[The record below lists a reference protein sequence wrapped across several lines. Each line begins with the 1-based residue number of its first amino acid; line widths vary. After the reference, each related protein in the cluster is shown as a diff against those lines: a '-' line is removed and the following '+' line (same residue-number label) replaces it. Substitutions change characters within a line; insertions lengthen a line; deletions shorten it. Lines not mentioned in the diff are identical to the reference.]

1 MRHLVILIALS
12 VAKGLVADD
21 VEDLSAIFYDP
32 QTRVF
37 LRELS
42 SETFLFSTLEQTALE
57 QSEADKPH
65 LTKECIQDLN
75 ILINGTQTAPI
86 GMAGMREIDTK
97 LIIPIMDSTAKI
109 GSGILHGHFTF
120 YGSFEQCKAINYFD
134 QDFHRRIR
142 GGYYRITMDLPLGN
156 QSVEVNWDVCL
167 PASCSRDDLRSVFSG
182 GTKIGQYL
190 IAVTDGHDKIPDY
203 VFASYLIGSI
213 MLLIIL
219 LCMVAGAIDYYQRNV
234 ASLGFKGEWY
244 ELLMCF
250 SIYRNCCDI
259 FSTEAANKPGQI
271 STLNCIRTLSMLWVI
286 IGHSFAFSL
295 AIVDNPLDI
304 FDLRKTYVGQIF
316 ANSYLAVDS
325 FFFIAGVLVAFLKF
339 KDIRRNATALSIR
352 AWLMFY
358 VHRIVRLSPAYYIL
372 ILFYGFLFTSWLHDM
387 PVLLGPQFAVDS
399 CRENWWINFLYLNN
413 FIDEANMCYLVSWYL
428 ATDFQIYIF
437 SPLLILPFALFGTFV
452 GIAVSVLILLI
463 STGLN
468 IFEVFYFFLP
478 ASDFEGGP
486 VDPRMREKYAYSFW
500 IYHMPYIRCQV
511 FIVGLLVGYLLE
523 RKKTVRMGQSFNMA
537 MWVAAF
543 VSMGLALFGLKDW
556 ISGHQWDLFPRAMYS
571 AFGRLFWTA
580 GLSWIVIAC
589 HYGYGGT
596 AEVS

>member
-1 MRHLVILIALS
+1 MVRA
-12 VAKGLVADD
+12 AD
-21 VEDLSAIFYDP
+21 VLLDLSELLRY
-32 QTRVF
+32 F
-37 LRELS
+37 L
-42 SETFLFSTLEQTALE
+42 
-57 QSEADKPH
+57 H
-65 LTKECIQDLN
+65 
-75 ILINGTQTAPI
+75 
-86 GMAGMREIDTK
+86 
-97 LIIPIMDSTAKI
+97 
-109 GSGILHGHFTF
+109 
-120 YGSFEQCKAINYFD
+120 
-134 QDFHRRIR
+134 R
-142 GGYYRITMDLPLGN
+142 GG
-156 QSVEVNWDVCL
+156 Q
-167 PASCSRDDLRSVFSG
+167 
-182 GTKIGQYL
+182 Q
-190 IAVTDGHDKIPDY
+190 
-203 VFASYLIGSI
+203 
-213 MLLIIL
+213 
-219 LCMVAGAIDYYQRNV
+219 
-234 ASLGFKGEWY
+234 
-244 ELLMCF
+244 
-250 SIYRNCCDI
+250 
-259 FSTEAANKPGQI
+259 
-271 STLNCIRTLSMLWVI
+271 
-286 IGHSFAFSL
+286 
-295 AIVDNPLDI
+295 DNPLDI

-339 KDIRRNATALSIR
+339 K
-352 AWLMFY
+352 
-358 VHRIVRLSPAYYIL
+358 VCH
-372 ILFYGFLFTSWLHDM
+372 
-387 PVLLGPQFAVDS
+387 
-399 CRENWWINFLYLNN
+399 
-413 FIDEANMCYLVSWYL
+413 
-428 ATDFQIYIF
+428 IYIF

-463 STGLN
+463 STDSANRGHSPSITLYTRVRHLKWIEFRPLVHNETEQHLLHIAPEFCCPISGLN

-523 RKKTVRMGQSFNMA
+523 RKKTVRMGQASAFFSHFEKLRKHRLCSRRRSFNMA